1 MGSPVTAQTATHEA
15 SPVCG
20 RWFQSREEKIFSF
33 SLKVLKTDWWD
44 ILGAPK
50 IRQINKVAMEI
61 WFPETNNLRIRR
73 VLKFHLVKTNII
85 WYQLYVESK
94 KIVQINLFTKD
105 RFIDTGN
112 KLMVTMGESC
122 WVAKSCPTLWDLMD
136 CSKPGCPVLHYLP
149 EFAQTHV
156 HWAGDAI
163 SSSISPFSSPQSFPA
178 SGSFPMNQL
187 FASGGQRAGASAS
200 ASVPSVNIQGWFP
213 LGWTCWISLQ

>member
-105 RFIDTGN
+105 RFNRTEILGQQ
-112 KLMVTMGESC
+112 KLLVHKIPKKLSEEPSYRILIWKQLCYRLHLSFTASTIKGIKYE
-122 WVAKSCPTLWDLMD
+122 V
-136 CSKPGCPVLHYLP
+136 VLG
-149 EFAQTHV
+149 T
-156 HWAGDAI
+156 D
-163 SSSISPFSSPQSFPA
+163 
-178 SGSFPMNQL
+178 
-187 FASGGQRAGASAS
+187 RR
-200 ASVPSVNIQGWFP
+200 
-213 LGWTCWISLQ
+213 